1 MMERHELLERVSR
14 YDPGADETTLGR
26 AYDFS
31 MEAHASQKRASGD
44 PYFVHPVEVAG
55 ILVQYRLD
63 SASIATAL
71 LHDTVEDTV
80 ATVPQ
85 IRELFGHEIAQL
97 VDGVTKLSALEL
109 KPDSSGQAENF
120 RKLLLAIS
128 EDIRVL
134 LVKLADRLH
143 NMRTLR
149 HVPSLEKRARI
160 ARETMDIYVPLAG
173 GIGIHEIKE
182 ELEDL
187 AFRELHP
194 DACEGIAGRLDFLRR
209 QAGDVVERVSEEI
222 DRLLVDGEI
231 DARVS
236 GRVKR
241 PVSIWRKMQRKHVP
255 FERLT
260 DIIAFRVVVASAE
273 DCYRVLGRIHSEYRV
288 IPGEFDDYIS
298 TPKQNGYQSLHTA
311 VIGPDLHRI
320 EIQIRTTE
328 MDRVAEFG
336 VAAHWLYKQGAA
348 LTEGRHY
355 HWVRKLLDILE
366 SAGSSDELLENT
378 RLELYPDQVFCFT
391 PKGDIIGLPQ
401 GATPVDF
408 AYAVHSEVGDCC
420 IGARIN
426 GKMMPLRTELANGD
440 QIEILT
446 NTGGAPSPT
455 WEQWVV
461 TGKARARIRRH
472 VRNAQR
478 DEFVRLGQAML
489 DRAFRVA
496 TGDSFPGADAETLL
510 RFGADGDEALAETV
524 GRGDVPA
531 ADVVAAAVPAELL
544 EAGSPAGNAEAGAP
558 GGRTNGVAAVPI
570 RGLTPGVAVHYA
582 GCCDPIPGDR
592 IVGTLIPGQGL
603 SVHTRDCETLASF
616 AEMPERWI
624 DVAWDLGPTAP
635 RHHVRRVNLV
645 VANRRGAL
653 GEVTTLIARQEGDI
667 NNLKITGRS
676 REFFRMVIDFEV
688 ENAERVGDVVAALRT
703 APAVS
708 SVKLAKA

>member
-1 MMERHELLERVSR
+1 MMERHELLERVSG
-14 YDPGADETTLGR
+14 YDPYADEKTLGR

-31 MEAHASQKRASGD
+31 LKAHGSQKRASGD

-63 SASIATAL
+63 SAAIATAL

-85 IRELFGHEIAQL
+85 IRELFGREIAQL
-97 VDGVTKLSALEL
+97 VDGVTKLSGIEL

-149 HVPSLEKRARI
+149 HVASAEKRSRI

-209 QAGDVVERVSEEI
+209 QAGDVVERVSGEI
-222 DRLLVDGEI
+222 DHLLVDGAI

-260 DIIAFRVVVASAE
+260 DIIAFRVVVASVE

-378 RLELYPDQVFCFT
+378 RLELHPDQVFCFT

-408 AYAVHSEVGDCC
+408 AYAVHSEIGDCC

-446 NTGGAPSPT
+446 NMGGAPSPT
-455 WEQWVV
+455 WEQWAV

-478 DEFVRLGQAML
+478 DEFVRLGRAML
-489 DRAFRVA
+489 DRAFRMA
-496 TGDSFPGADAETLL
+496 TGEHFPGADAEAL
-510 RFGADGDEALAETV
+510 RRFDADGDEALAERV

-531 ADVVAAAVPAELL
+531 ADVVAATVPAELL
-544 EAGSPAGNAEAGAP
+544 EACPAAGDAAADAA
-558 GGRTNGVAAVPI
+558 GRGGVAAVPI
-570 RGLTPGVAVHYA
+570 RGLTPGMAVHHA
-582 GCCDPIPGDR
+582 SCCDPIPGDR
-592 IVGTLIPGQGL
+592 IVGIFVPGRGL
-603 SVHTRDCETLASF
+603 SVHTGDCETLASF

-624 DVAWDLGPTAP
+624 DVAWDLGPAP
-635 RHHVRRVNLV
+635 RHHVRRIDLV

-653 GEVTTLIARQEGDI
+653 GEITTLIARQEGDI
-667 NNLKITGRS
+667 SNLKITGRS

-688 ENAERVGDVVAALRT
+688 GNAERVGDVIAALRT